1 MTVKEYNKIRC
12 AVYEAAM
19 KIPEIE
25 EAVRIC
31 GIARIVEVKQLP
43 DKHGV
48 LVLTEKT
55 QLNDN
60 TLRAEGFDPEKA
72 ETHTRVVLHRQTKCA
87 DIY

>member
-1 MTVKEYNKIRC
+1 MDYL
-12 AVYEAAM
+12 
-19 KIPEIE
+19 EIMNF
-25 EAVRIC
+25 C
-31 GIARIVEVKQLP
+31 GFDL
-43 DKHGV
+43 
-48 LVLTEKT
+48 EKT